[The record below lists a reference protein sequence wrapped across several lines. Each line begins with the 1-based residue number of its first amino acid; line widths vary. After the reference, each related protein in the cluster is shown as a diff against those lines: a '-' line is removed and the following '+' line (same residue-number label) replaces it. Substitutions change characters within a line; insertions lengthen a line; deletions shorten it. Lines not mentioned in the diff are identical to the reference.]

1 MLMKKALTA
10 ATALV
15 AALGI
20 SAAEAAWKPTKPVE
34 FVVSSGPGG
43 GTDQFART
51 VQSIITKY
59 NLLDQPIVVVNKGGG
74 SGAEGFVY
82 GKTAEGEPHKV
93 IFGTNNEWLL
103 PLVAKLAYKPEDL
116 TPVAVMAVDEFLLWV
131 TGDSPYQDAKS
142 FIEAAKA
149 EPGKIKIG
157 GSQSKDTDHILV
169 KQIERAAGIK
179 VIYVPFKSGGEAAT
193 QLAGGHVDA
202 NTNNPSENIG
212 QWKAGGVR
220 PLCVFAPERMAKGEP
235 VVDGKGWADIP
246 TCKEAGIP
254 IEHYQMPR
262 TVFLPGGVSQDAVDF
277 YVELLKQ
284 VREKPEWQEYIT
296 RTSQS
301 NRFFVGEDL
310 QTFIK
315 NNEDEGRAVITAEGW
330 LVK

>member
-1 MLMKKALTA
+1 MMMKKALMA

-20 SAAEAAWKPTKPVE
+20 SAAEAAWKPSKPVE
-34 FVVSSGPGG
+34 FVVTSGPGG

-51 VQSIITKY
+51 VQAIITKH
-59 NLLDQPIVVVNKGGG
+59 NLLDQPVVVVNKGGG

-82 GKTAEGEPHKV
+82 GKTAAGEPHKV
-93 IFGTNNEWLL
+93 IFATNNEWLL
-103 PLVAKLAYKPEDL
+103 PLVAKLAFKPDDL
-116 TPVAVMAVDEFLLWV
+116 TPVAAMAVDEFLLWV
-131 TGDSPYQDAKS
+131 PGDSPHQDAKS

-149 EPGKIKIG
+149 APGKMKIG

-169 KQIERAAGIK
+169 KQIEKAAGIK
-179 VIYVPFKSGGEAAT
+179 VTYVPFKSGGEAAT

-202 NTNNPSENIG
+202 NTNNPAENLG

-220 PLCVFAPERMAKGEP
+220 PLCVFAPDRMAKGEP

-246 TCKEAGIP
+246 TCKEAGVP
-254 IEHYQMPR
+254 LEHYQMPR
-262 TVFLPGGVSQDAVDF
+262 TVFLPGDVPQEAVAF
-277 YVELLKQ
+277 YVDLLKQ

-301 NRFFVGEDL
+301 NRFFAGEDF
-310 QTFIK
+310 QTFLWY
-315 NNEDEGRAVITAEGW
+315 NVVEGLAVIAAEGW
-330 LVK
+330 LVN